1 MRHDATILK
10 PGDIVQLS
18 PETCKNPMLAACFM
32 VVTEPKSFG
41 AQGYV
46 QCTGENGAM
55 GGQAYYRAGFDE
67 MEKCGHAEWVAGSL
81 ARGTES

>member
-1 MRHDATILK
+1 MRHDTQLE
-10 PGDIVQLS
+10 PGHVVQLS
-18 PETCKNPMLAACFM
+18 PETCRNPMLAACFM

-46 QCTGENGAM
+46 QVTGSDGKP

-67 MEKCGHAEWVAGSL
+67 MELVGKAEWVVG
-81 ARGTES
+81 EDE